1 MTRQCNREGRSKP
14 VPLRAPTRV
23 DRYSWAV
30 PPRSGPKLRYP
41 RRTPLRLIP
50 ARSAQDA
57 QRPGEPERR
66 RKAADQVAFENGW
79 AAMLQPLDARWV
91 MALDVWNTIEGGRAA
106 MITPSKR
113 RELIAAGVA
122 RGLREFDAN
131 LVIAIVQDAA
141 RRGEMPP
148 IDPAG
153 TAVGASLAMLK
164 PGGRP
169 GRSKLIAIAG
179 TVVLSLTFFAI
190 LVAWLLSSH

>member
-1 MTRQCNREGRSKP
+1 M
-14 VPLRAPTRV
+14 
-23 DRYSWAV
+23 
-30 PPRSGPKLRYP
+30 
-41 RRTPLRLIP
+41 P
-50 ARSAQDA
+50 ARSPQDA

-66 RKAADQVAFENGW
+66 RKAGDQVAFENGW

-106 MITPSKR
+106 LIAPSKR

-153 TAVGASLAMLK
+153 SVVGASLAMIR
-164 PGGRP
+164 PARRP
-169 GRSKLIAIAG
+169 GLTKVVVIAG

>member
-1 MTRQCNREGRSKP
+1 
-14 VPLRAPTRV
+14 
-23 DRYSWAV
+23 
-30 PPRSGPKLRYP
+30 LRYP
-41 RRTPLRLIP
+41 RRTPLRLVP
-50 ARSAQDA
+50 AQPPQAA

-106 MITPSKR
+106 MIAPSKR

-122 RGLREFDAN
+122 RGMREFDAN

-153 TAVGASLAMLK
+153 SVISASLAMLK
-164 PGGRP
+164 PARKP
-169 GRSKLIAIAG
+169 LSRRLVALAG
-179 TVVLSLTFFAI
+179 TVLLALSFFAI
-190 LVAWLLSSH
+190 RVAWLLSSH